1 MDEEALS
8 ELERIASEALAW
20 AEARGEELYRLHTEI
35 AAANIKIGE
44 LGSEIIQLYKDVART
59 REALKTLFEGRGLSY
74 NAAGEA
80 SCNWCERWDKD
91 GLGEEYIEHL
101 SGCPFTALSPT
112 AGMEE

>member
-1 MDEEALS
+1 MDRICRGGGRLDVLEES
-8 ELERIASEALAW
+8 YELLKQLR
-20 AEARGEELYRLHTEI
+20 AENARL
-35 AAANIKIGE
+35 
-44 LGSEIIQLYKDVART
+44 